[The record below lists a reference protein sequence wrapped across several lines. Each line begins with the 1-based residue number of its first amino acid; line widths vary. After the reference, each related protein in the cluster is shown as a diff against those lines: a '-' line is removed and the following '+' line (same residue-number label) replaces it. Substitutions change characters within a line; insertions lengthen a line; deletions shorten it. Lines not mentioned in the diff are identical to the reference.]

1 MNIKTDF
8 RVFVDASHSVF
19 LKKKKKKKKK
29 IKIKTIFFK
38 KKKNTRTNKIITIF
52 FSKSRS
58 HFCRKCYDFD
68 MRQKSEKNVNV
79 W

>member
-19 LKKKKKKKKK
+19 L
-29 IKIKTIFFK
+29 K